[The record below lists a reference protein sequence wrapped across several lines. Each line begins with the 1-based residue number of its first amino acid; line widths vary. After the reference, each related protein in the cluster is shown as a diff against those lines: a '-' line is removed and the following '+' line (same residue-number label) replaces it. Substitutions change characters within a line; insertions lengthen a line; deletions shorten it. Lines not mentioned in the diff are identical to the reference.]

1 MIDLL
6 IFLAGWVLLAG
17 WFWLDTKPWKKLPG
31 LFSYPDWGPSWTP
44 ERIEQHVGTRC
55 RDGLSNPRNEGTGRR
70 STATVGPTG

>member
-31 LFSYPDWGPSWTP
+31 LFSYL
-44 ERIEQHVGTRC
+44 VG
-55 RDGLSNPRNEGTGRR
+55 GRR
-70 STATVGPTG
+70 GHRSV